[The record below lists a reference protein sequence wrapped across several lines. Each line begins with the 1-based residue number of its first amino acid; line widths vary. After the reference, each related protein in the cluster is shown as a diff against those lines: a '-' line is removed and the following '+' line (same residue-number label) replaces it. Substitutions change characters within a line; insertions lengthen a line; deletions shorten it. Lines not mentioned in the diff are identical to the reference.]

1 METLRLT
8 AKPGKH
14 GRVVINVPPSLRSR
28 KLDLVVVL
36 NETLNAVE
44 KKTGGKYDFASL
56 QGRLRWKGNELKEQ
70 KRLRNEW

>member
-1 METLRLT
+1 METLRMT

-14 GRVVINVPPSLRSR
+14 GRVIINVPPRFRSR

-36 NETLNAVE
+36 NEISNTAE
-44 KKTGGKYDFASL
+44 KKTGGEYDFASL
-56 QGRLRWKGNELKEQ
+56 QGRLRWKGNALKEQ